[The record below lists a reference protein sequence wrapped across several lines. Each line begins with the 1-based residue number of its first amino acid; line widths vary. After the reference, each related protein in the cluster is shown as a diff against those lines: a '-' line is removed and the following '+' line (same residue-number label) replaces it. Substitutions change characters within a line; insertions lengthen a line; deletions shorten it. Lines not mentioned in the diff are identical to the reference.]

1 MSEAEEIS
9 LKNYS
14 STLGFGVECEQSDVT
29 AQIIDMFAVSFH
41 FVSMIKIEGQII
53 EEKTQLT
60 LSPCTKQDFFNE
72 FNETFDSINL
82 GQFYCSKEKNYTVQ
96 GIYSSDTFHY
106 YEILVK
112 ARDNSLKT
120 SKTIINYLTNGECH
134 LTYYFIDVAI
144 NTNDYKHPIRRF
156 INTNF
161 LTLKPD
167 EYVKM
172 NLYFKIQEF
181 NSYENYLF
189 DKHKT
194 QYYIGYSSLETYS
207 TYKGINR
214 FETKP
219 ADYTEFAK
227 IYVRSALDRNIIQRK
242 YMKLT
247 EFAANMSSILS
258 QILVFLM
265 ITVNY
270 INRFFSHC
278 CLMKKIYE
286 FKESNN
292 SRHRLLRF
300 KYKEHFPK
308 GEFKLGAFTNTFILL
323 DKNFFQNLN
332 ENLNEWSII
341 QPINKNISDFNTC
354 HLQNKIFSDFENAK
368 SNSTSGRMANSSM

>member
-1 MSEAEEIS
+1 MSEAGEIS

-134 LTYYFIDVAI
+134 FTYYFIDVAI

-172 NLYFKIQEF
+172 NLYFKIKEF

-214 FETKP
+214 FEAKP

-227 IYVRSALDRNIIQRK
+227 IYVRS
-242 YMKLT
+242 
-247 EFAANMSSILS
+247 
-258 QILVFLM
+258 
-265 ITVNY
+265 
-270 INRFFSHC
+270 
-278 CLMKKIYE
+278 
-286 FKESNN
+286 
-292 SRHRLLRF
+292 
-300 KYKEHFPK
+300 
-308 GEFKLGAFTNTFILL
+308 
-323 DKNFFQNLN
+323 
-332 ENLNEWSII
+332 
-341 QPINKNISDFNTC
+341 
-354 HLQNKIFSDFENAK
+354 
-368 SNSTSGRMANSSM
+368 